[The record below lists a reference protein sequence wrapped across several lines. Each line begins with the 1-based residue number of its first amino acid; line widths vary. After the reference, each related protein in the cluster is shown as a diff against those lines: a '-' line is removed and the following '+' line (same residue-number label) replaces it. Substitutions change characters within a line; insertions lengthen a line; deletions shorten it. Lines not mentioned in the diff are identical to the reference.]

1 MKLYVKA
8 SISPNI
14 FDTSTTGMSY
24 YDNFLNEK
32 DLAYMQQAKNLTGEI
47 VMMSPKEY
55 YERCSRDIFNGR
67 SSVKDLKQS
76 RESSKFKDN
85 TSFIDKYKSLM
96 QSGTK
101 FPLCTLNYAN
111 PTQEGLHR
119 MYAAGE
125 LYGWNTKFPVLV
137 VEDFDKEKAERW
149 RNLDKLNDF
158 ERYDFKDICEDAI
171 GNLIDKYY
179 GNGVPDN
186 VLDLIAEEVEAAAKS
201 KGYDLKVRVEEQDL
215 DGEIQYLVKIESF
228 NNFIN
233 PNVDCEEA
241 PFKYWESSLWAD
253 LNFDEK
259 SEMTSE
265 EARKLADDYDIDL
278 SDDILSL
285 FFKP

>member
-1 MKLYVKA
+1 
-8 SISPNI
+8 
-14 FDTSTTGMSY
+14 
-24 YDNFLNEK
+24 
-32 DLAYMQQAKNLTGEI
+32 MQQAKNLTGEI
-47 VMMSPKEY
+47 IMMSPKEY

-67 SSVKDLKQS
+67 SSVDELKRS
-76 RESSKFKDN
+76 REYSKFKDN

-119 MYAAGE
+119 MYAAGK

-137 VEDFDKEKAERW
+137 VDDFDKEKAERW
-149 RNLDKLNDF
+149 RNLDKLNNF

-171 GNLIDKYY
+171 NNLIDKYY

-186 VLDLIAEEVEAAAKS
+186 VLSLIAEEVETEAKS
-201 KGYDLKVRVEEQDL
+201 KGYDLKVRVEKQDL
-215 DGEIQYLVKIESF
+215 DGEIRYLVKIESF

-241 PFKYWESSLWAD
+241 PFKYWESDLWAN
-253 LNFDEK
+253 LNFETK
-259 SEMTSE
+259 SDMTSE

>member
-1 MKLYVKA
+1 MKLYIKA
-8 SISPNI
+8 STSPNI

-55 YERCSRDIFNGR
+55 YERCSRDIFNGQ
-67 SSVKDLKQS
+67 SSVEDLKLS
-76 RESSKFKDN
+76 REYSKFKDN

-137 VEDFDKEKAERW
+137 VDNYDKELAEKW
-149 RNLDKLNDF
+149 RKIDEIADF
-158 ERYDFKDICEDAI
+158 EKYKFSDICDDAI
-171 GNLIDKYY
+171 NNVIDKYY
-179 GNGVPDN
+179 NGEGAPAN
-186 VLDLIAEEVEAAAKS
+186 ATDLIKKEVEAAAKS
-201 KGYDLKVRVEEQDL
+201 KGYNIEVNIEEQDF
-215 DGEIQYLVKIESF
+215 DGDIQYLFKIASF
-228 NNFIN
+228 NGFEN
-233 PNVDCEEA
+233 PNADLEA
-241 PFKYWESSLWAD
+241 PFKYWSHNLWDAPEPYES
-253 LNFDEK
+253 K
-259 SEMTSE
+259 MTSD
-265 EARKLADDYDIDL
+265 EARKLADEYDINL
-278 SDDILSL
+278 SDDDILNL
-285 FFKP
+285 FFK